1 MNKGL
6 AIGVPVV
13 IAIAAIAGAYA
24 FFGIQ
29 ENGPSDESS
38 GIGVKDTA
46 EVEITAPEEEQ
57 EALPGE
63 SAEFGIRD
71 FAEVEVV
78 DPEEEESPDPPNVT
92 ISVEE
97 RIGFKTN
104 P

>member
-6 AIGVPVV
+6 AIGVAVG
-13 IAIAAIAGAYA
+13 ITIAAIAGAYA

-46 EVEITAPEEEQ
+46 EVVITEPTAEEPEV
-57 EALPGE
+57 LPDEG
-63 SAEFGIRD
+63 AELGIRD
-71 FAEVEVV
+71 SAEVEVEE
-78 DPEEEESPDPPNVT
+78 PEDVI

-97 RIGFKTN
+97 KMGFKDN

>member
-6 AIGVPVV
+6 AIGVAVG

-29 ENGPSDESS
+29 ENGLSDKSS
-38 GIGVKDTA
+38 DIGVKDTA
-46 EVEITAPEEEQ
+46 EVEVTAPTEEDITSED
-57 EALPGE
+57 
-63 SAEFGIRD
+63 AELGIRD
-71 FAEVEVV
+71 FAEVEVI
-78 DPEEEESPDPPNVT
+78 DPEEEESPDPPDVI

-97 RIGFKTN
+97 KMGFKDN

>member
-6 AIGVPVV
+6 AIGVAVG

-29 ENGPSDESS
+29 ENGLSDESS

-46 EVEITAPEEEQ
+46 EVEVTPPTEEEQ
-57 EALPGE
+57 EVLPDEG
-63 SAEFGIRD
+63 AELGIRD
-71 FAEVEVV
+71 FAEVVV
-78 DPEEEESPDPPNVT
+78 EEPEEESPGPPNVT
-92 ISVEE
+92 ISAEE
-97 RIGFKTN
+97 KMSFTAN

>member
-1 MNKGL
+1 VNKGL
-6 AIGVPVV
+6 VIGVPVI

-46 EVEITAPEEEQ
+46 EVEITAPTEEEP
-57 EALPGE
+57 EVLPDEG
-63 SAEFGIRD
+63 AELGIRD
-71 FAEVEVV
+71 SAEVEVEE
-78 DPEEEESPDPPNVT
+78 PEDVIISAEEK
-92 ISVEE
+92 
-97 RIGFKTN
+97 IGFKST